1 MNMNILVFGGSGK
14 IGAAVAWDLV
24 RANDVD
30 VVGILGR
37 REDAL
42 KMTSD
47 WIDSPKIRTHVI
59 DVTDTQG
66 IKSLMQQYDVGV
78 IALPDRKASYKI
90 VETAIESGLNIVDML
105 EEYHRR
111 PDPYEVE
118 GLETP
123 GGMPMDDYGEWLH
136 KRAIEHDVTFLDGMG
151 FAPGISN
158 ITLGEGIRKL
168 DGAESAI
175 ARVGGI
181 PSKDAAG
188 RHPLGYM
195 ITWSF
200 EHVLRE
206 YMVRVRVIKGG
217 EIVEVDA
224 ASDLERFRFAQ
235 FGKEETLECAI
246 TPGMPSF
253 IFTRPDL
260 NEFAEKTIRWPGHW
274 QGIQVL
280 KECGMLDL
288 QPLEISGLKIAPRE
302 YLLAVIEP
310 KLWPR
315 AGDTDVCV
323 MWNTVVGTKDERK
336 TRINYYLWD
345 EADTQNGISAMA
357 RVTGF
362 SAAIGALFIGRGAI
376 TNKGIVPPEEGIKG
390 ELYEVFIDELRE
402 RGINVIEIPENIN

>member
-1 MNMNILVFGGSGK
+1 MNILIFGGSGK

-24 RANDVD
+24 KANDVD
-30 VVGILGR
+30 TVGLIGR

-42 KMTSD
+42 ERTKN
-47 WIDSPKIRTHVI
+47 WIDSPKTRAHVLDI
-59 DVTDTQG
+59 ADIQA

-78 IALPDRKASYKI
+78 IALPDRKTSYKI
-90 VETAIESGLNIVDML
+90 VETAIETGLNIVDML

-123 GGMPMDDYGEWLH
+123 DGKTVDTYGEWLH
-136 KRAIEHDVTFLDGMG
+136 KKAVERGVTFLDGMG

-168 DGAESAI
+168 DRAESAV

-181 PSKDAAG
+181 PAKESASK
-188 RHPLGYM
+188 HPLGYM
-195 ITWSF
+195 ITWAF
-200 EHVLRE
+200 KHVLRE
-206 YMVRVRVIKGG
+206 YMVRVKVIKNGK
-217 EIVEVDA
+217 IVEVDA
-224 ASDLERFRFAQ
+224 ASELERFRFAQ

-253 IFTRPDL
+253 IFTRPNL

-280 KECGMLDL
+280 KECGMLNL
-288 QPLEISGLKIAPRE
+288 KPLDINGVEIAPRE
-302 YLLAVIEP
+302 FLLAVIEP
-310 KLWPR
+310 KLRPR
-315 AGDTDVCV
+315 VGDTDVCV
-323 MWNTVVGTKDERK
+323 MWNTVVGVKDGRITK
-336 TRINYYLWD
+336 INYYLWD
-345 EADTQNGISAMA
+345 EADTKNGISAMA

-376 TNKGIVPPEEGIKG
+376 LQKGIIPPENVIKG
-390 ELYEVFIDELRE
+390 ELYEAFMDELE
-402 RGINVIEIPENIN
+402 KRGINVIDVPEIID